1 MTRRTQVILDLAWA
15 AVCALVTRMSGWRLE
30 L

>member
-1 MTRRTQVILDLAWA
+1 MTRRTDAILCLAWA
-15 AVCALVTRMSGWRLE
+15 AVCALVTWLSGWRLE